1 MATLLYNNRPAL
13 RPSRAFNSVLN
24 ELLRDTLPAVNE
36 PGKSFVPQADVLES
50 AQGFELQ
57 LAVPGVAKEDV
68 KIDFQEGRLVISG
81 ERKAPAADENAPKF
95 RRVETAYGTFT
106 RSFRLPETVD
116 VSAINAE
123 LTDGIL
129 RVSLPFDTN
138 KVTKHH
144 IEVR

>member
-13 RPSRAFNSVLN
+13 RSSRAFNSLLN
-24 ELLRDTLPAVNE
+24 EMLRDTLPAVSK
-36 PGKSFVPQADVLES
+36 PTTSFVPAADILETP
-50 AQGFELQ
+50 QGFELH
-57 LAVPGVAKEDV
+57 LALPGVAKDDV
-68 KIDFQEGRLVISG
+68 KIDFQEGQLVVSG
-81 ERKAPAADENAPKF
+81 ERKAPAPDENAPKF
-95 RRVETAYGTFT
+95 RRVETSFGSFS

-116 VSAINAE
+116 VAAIDAQ

-129 RVSLPFDTN
+129 RLTLPFDSK